1 MDDEIRVYM
10 NTWKNYN
17 EYGADLVLYDNI
29 DGWMDID
36 EAREFA
42 EEHAEDEPFINDIIN
57 SPIDVG
63 EYDDVEST
71 LDILERLQ
79 DFDEEE
85 REIFGVLV
93 DDIGYSYDDA
103 VEKIKDRDYNIY
115 TDVWSDEDLGRSFVD
130 ALGGIEEVSH
140 PEYYIDE
147 NAIRGALE
155 YDVRDYLYSEYD
167 KDEIMEDNDLE
178 DVDDITDSMIDEW
191 VDNHFD
197 DVLDDFTEQFMWDVE
212 NHEREMED
220 WFFNFEA
227 LGRDL
232 RIEGTYVDLGA
243 GKVVEI
249 Y

>member
-1 MDDEIRVYM
+1 MNDEIRVYM

-42 EEHAEDEPFINDIIN
+42 EEHEEDEPFINDIDN
-57 SPIDVG
+57 SPIKVS
-63 EYDDVEST
+63 EYDNVEST
-71 LDILERLQ
+71 LDILECLQ

-85 REIFGVLV
+85 RAIFGALV
-93 DDIGYSYDDA
+93 DGLRYSYDDA
-103 VEKIKDRDYNIY
+103 IEKIKNSDYTMY

-130 ALGGIEEVSH
+130 ALGGIEEAPI

-147 NAIRGALE
+147 SAIRNALE
-155 YDVRDYLYSEYD
+155 YEVRDYLYSEYD
-167 KDEIMEDNDLE
+167 KDEIMDDNDLE

-197 DVLDDFTEQFMWDVE
+197 DALDDFTEQFMWDVE

-220 WFFNFEA
+220 WFFDFEK

-232 RIEGTYVDLGA
+232 RIEGTYVDLGD
-243 GKVVEI
+243 GKVVAI

>member
-1 MDDEIRVYM
+1 MDDEIKVYM

-29 DGWMDID
+29 NGWMDID

-42 EEHAEDEPFINDIIN
+42 EEHAEDEPFINDVDN
-57 SPIDVG
+57 SPIEVS

-85 REIFGVLV
+85 RAIFGALV
-93 DDIGYSYDDA
+93 DDLGYNYDDA
-103 VEKIKDRDYNIY
+103 TEKIENRDYSIY
-115 TDVWSDEDLGRSFVD
+115 TDVWSDEDLGRSVVD
-130 ALGGIEEVSH
+130 ALGGIEEISH

-147 NAIRGALE
+147 NAIRRALE
-155 YDVRDYLYSEYD
+155 GEVRDYLYSEYD

-197 DVLDDFTEQFMWDVE
+197 DALDDFTEQFMWDVE

-220 WFFNFEA
+220 WFFDFEK

-232 RIEGTYVDLGA
+232 RIEGTYIDLGA